1 MTKYDVTIL
10 DDGSKLKEIEHFLKK
25 ARVSFKTERN
35 QTYHR
40 R

>member
-25 ARVSFKTERN
+25 SPREL
-35 QTYHR
+35 QD
-40 R
+40 